1 MTGSKE
7 LSMLKFNS
15 KLLKFNSK
23 VLGGVTIPPDPYNP
37 LNLPANTVRVRTNDG
52 NAPSGGTFD
61 TATLVA
67 GTSDVYDVYKSGDSF
82 YALFRQASNLIE
94 VLGAN
99 TSEVTDMRAMFQA
112 CSYLQSV
119 ALFDTRNVTNMYY
132 MFNYCSRLTS
142 VPLYDTSNVLDM
154 QYMLSGCATLD
165 TIPAFDTRNVTNMDH
180 MFANSRITS
189 VPLLN
194 TSKVS
199 NMDYTFATCFYLRNI
214 PLFDTSSVTTMHH
227 TFYSCRRVESGAL
240 ALYQQASS
248 QANPPSNH
256 DSTFYNC
263 GRDTTTGAAELAQ
276 IPADWKGE

>member
-1 MTGSKE
+1 
-7 LSMLKFNS
+7 MLKFNS

-37 LNLPANTVRVRTNDG
+37 LGLPANTVRVRTNDG

-61 TATLVA
+61 TATLVS

-82 YALFRQASNLIE
+82 YALFRQARNLIE

-99 TSEVTDMRAMFQA
+99 TSEITDMRAMFQS
-112 CSYLQSV
+112 CLYLQSV
-119 ALFDTRNVTNMYY
+119 VLFDTRNVTNMYY

-154 QYMLSGCATLD
+154 QYMFSRCATLD
-165 TIPAFDTRNVTNMDH
+165 TIPAFDTRNVTNMDS
-180 MFANSRITS
+180 MFSNSHITS

-199 NMDYTFATCFYLRNI
+199 NMRNMFSTCFYLRNI
-214 PLFDTSSVTTMHH
+214 PLFDTSSATNMHR
-227 TFYSCRRVESGAL
+227 TFSYCRRVESGAL

-248 QANPPSNH
+248 QANPPSDH
-256 DSTFYNC
+256 DGTFYNC
-263 GRDTTTGAAELAQ
+263 GTYTETGTAELEQ
-276 IPADWKGE
+276 IPSDWK